1 MDKDTKDILDA
12 LNFIKERMLTK
23 DEGATKEDLTR
34 FATKEDLARFATKE
48 DLARLATKEE
58 VRLIVR
64 EEVSDIHSE
73 LAALRRELEELG
85 AKVDNVTQ
93 FRKEI
98 DHALERIAAIE
109 KHLGINR
116 KIAA

>member
-1 MDKDTKDILDA
+1 MDKDTKDILA
-12 LNFIKERMLTK
+12 TVTFIKEKVEQLPT
-23 DEGATKEDLTR
+23 
-34 FATKEDLARFATKE
+34 
-48 DLARLATKEE
+48 EE
-58 VRLIVR
+58 RVQDIVR
-64 EEVSDIHSE
+64 AMLVEVVPGMVAVEVKPLREE
-73 LAALRRELEELG
+73 LASLRREVEELG
-85 AKVDNVTQ
+85 RKVDNVIQ